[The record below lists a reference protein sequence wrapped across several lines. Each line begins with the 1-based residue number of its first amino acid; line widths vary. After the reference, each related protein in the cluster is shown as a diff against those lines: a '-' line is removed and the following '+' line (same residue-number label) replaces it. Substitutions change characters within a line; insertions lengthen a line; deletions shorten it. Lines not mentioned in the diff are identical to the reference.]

1 MKNFDRFTQQND
13 ESWLADLLGSWRLW
27 VAGALIGAIIGFLFT
42 MIFPSQHVAVA
53 SVLIDLNSEEAIPA
67 GMDTD
72 VFKYMG
78 RETRKIESLA
88 LSDEVLLPLLDIVP
102 GASLENLREEHLVLN
117 PPGDGEWHLLAYHD
131 DQGTALELAKM
142 WAISFGDT
150 IQLKMEVS
158 SVLEEIREDIREE
171 ANKENPD
178 PLQIRRYVN
187 KLHKEMRNSSGIT
200 SYLEF
205 DMSQVEGATVEPET
219 SQASAMLIGSL
230 SGFAAVFV
238 FGLFSIPGRKPK

>member
-1 MKNFDRFTQQND
+1 MKIFDRFTQQND
-13 ESWLADLLGSWRLW
+13 ETWFADLLGFWRLW
-27 VAGALIGAIIGFLFT
+27 LAGAVIGAIIGFLFT

-72 VFKYMG
+72 IFKYLG
-78 RETRKIESLA
+78 RETRKLESLA
-88 LSDEVLLPLLDIVP
+88 LSDEVIIPLLGIVP

-131 DQGTALELAKM
+131 DQDTALELAKM
-142 WAISFGDT
+142 WAISFGET

-158 SVLEEIREDIREE
+158 AEMEEIREDINIEV
-171 ANKENPD
+171 NKENPD
-178 PLQIRRYVN
+178 ALQIRKYVN

-205 DMSQVEGATVEPET
+205 DISQVEGATVEFET

-238 FGLFSIPGRKPK
+238 FGLFSLPGRKPK